1 MELTRTAAYDAYGLS
16 EAERGLL
23 ARFGDLLLASVDN
36 VTGIR
41 EPSIL
46 EDHHLLDSLS
56 LLTLAAVRE
65 AHTVVDVGS
74 GGGLPAAVLAI
85 ARPELKVV
93 ALESVGK
100 KCRFIDAAARTL
112 GLSNLQVACGRA
124 EDLGQGPGRASFDL
138 AVVRAV
144 ASLPAVAELAV
155 PLLRLG
161 GYFVAM
167 KGALPEE
174 ECAQGE
180 KALAILGCGLLSAE
194 RVEPFPGAEN
204 RLLYVARKDHVTP
217 DAYPRRPGIPAK
229 RPLGAAGPRARS
241 GRAGGSRRGSGK
253 PGATEGSVGAGSAGE
268 DAGK

>member
-1 MELTRTAAYDAYGLS
+1 VELARTAVYDAYGLS
-16 EAERGLL
+16 EADRGRL
-23 ARFGDLLLASVDN
+23 ARFGDLLLGSVDN
-36 VTGIR
+36 VTSIR
-41 EPSIL
+41 EPLLL

-100 KCRFIDAAARTL
+100 KCRFIDSAARSL
-112 GLSNLQVACGRA
+112 GLSNLLVACCRA
-124 EDLGQGPGRASFDL
+124 EDLGRGPDRASYDL

-144 ASLPAVAELAV
+144 SSLPAVAELAV
-155 PLLRLG
+155 PLLRFG

-167 KGALPEE
+167 KGALSDEE
-174 ECAQGE
+174 REQGE
-180 KALAILGCGLLSAE
+180 KALAILGCGPLSAE

-204 RLLYVARKDHVTP
+204 RWLYVARKDRATP
-217 DAYPRRPGIPAK
+217 DAYPRRPGTPAK
-229 RPLGAAGPRARS
+229 RPLGVAGPQARS
-241 GRAGGSRRGSGK
+241 GGVGGRRRRNVG
-253 PGATEGSVGAGSAGE
+253 PGRTGE